1 MDRRKFLASVGAAL
15 TAVGRV
21 DARQIQPQPQTH
33 NPMELRQAPGL
44 LPQSFALD
52 ETTISN
58 LKTSMQTGSL
68 NSEQI
73 TEMYLDRIDEVDWRG
88 PGLRSVIEIN
98 PDALAI
104 ARTLDAEYKSK

>member
-33 NPMELRQAPGL
+33 NPAELRQAPGL

-52 ETTISN
+52 ETTISS
-58 LKTSMQTGSL
+58 LQSMKAGSL

-73 TEMYLDRIDEVDWRG
+73 TEMYLDRIDEIDRRG

-104 ARTLDAEYKSK
+104 A